1 MWPRR
6 TLQQTPQDA
15 EIEDLQQEIIR
26 LKRRL
31 SRLERRTDRSTLGR
45 DFNGDR
51 LRSKYATTK
60 DSRSLVPFKSLLTDD
75 DDEGISDDQISYT
88 PPSIEFSI
96 EEIEDLL
103 PKSLSLSFF
112 DEPVFD
118 EYDDDDMFF
127 EVLDFDQPKYEGLK
141 TTETENVEVCP
152 SIAADL
158 GQLAKVKNIS
168 FLDISPTNEIKE
180 ELLHLQNYFL
190 DGAASINYSYEELD
204 KMMINQLSPKL
215 DGFRRKRWEM
225 IFRRSKY
232 VGKCGAQT
240 GKYFIVRSAS
250 ISRLDRMSPLLRLI
264 RYPTFVTDFADL
276 LDELQ
281 KMREQLSGKQVASAE
296 EKADSE

>member
-6 TLQQTPQDA
+6 TLQQTHQDV

-51 LRSKYATTK
+51 LQSKYATTK
-60 DSRSLVPFKSLLTDD
+60 DSISLVPFKSLLTDD

-88 PPSIEFSI
+88 PPSIAFSI
-96 EEIEDLL
+96 EEIEDPLL
-103 PKSLSLSFF
+103 KSLSLSFF

-127 EVLDFDQPKYEGLK
+127 EVLDFDQPKYDGLK

-158 GQLAKVKNIS
+158 GQLAKVKSVS

-225 IFRRSKY
+225 VLAKQYFCEVQEAKKKNILCDVRYSCKINVHLDCYRRLND
-232 VGKCGAQT
+232 T
-240 GKYFIVRSAS
+240 GWI
-250 ISRLDRMSPLLRLI
+250 
-264 RYPTFVTDFADL
+264 YP
-276 LDELQ
+276 
-281 KMREQLSGKQVASAE
+281 
-296 EKADSE
+296 